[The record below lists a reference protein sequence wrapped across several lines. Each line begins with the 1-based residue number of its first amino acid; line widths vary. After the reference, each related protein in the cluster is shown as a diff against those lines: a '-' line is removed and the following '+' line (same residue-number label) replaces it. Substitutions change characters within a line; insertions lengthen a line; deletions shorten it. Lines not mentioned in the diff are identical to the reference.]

1 MKNVIAICAVLLA
14 GCAAGVI
21 SSNPRSVVIGV
32 GSERGGDAQALA
44 DAECRKHNRYAKFN
58 RKMSQME
65 WSFDC
70 VD

>member
-1 MKNVIAICAVLLA
+1 MKKAVAIFTVMLT
-14 GCAAGVI
+14 GCAAGVM
-21 SSNPRSVVIGV
+21 SSNPRSVVIQV

-44 DAECRKHNRYAKFN
+44 DSECRKYNRYAKFN
-58 RKMSQME
+58 RKMSTME